1 MAIKVIS
8 NRPSTMLSDAD
19 FGWGLLAVC
28 ILEQCAFEDAQRI
41 VFEGISKRNYHW
53 KKVAP
58 VEKHRKN
65 KRWSSSDLLY
75 MQQLRND
82 GLSHRAIAEIFGVN
96 EENIAQRLWRLAKGK
111 DKIESRN
118 D

>member
-1 MAIKVIS
+1 
-8 NRPSTMLSDAD
+8 ML
-19 FGWGLLAVC
+19 
-28 ILEQCAFEDAQRI
+28 
-41 VFEGISKRNYHW
+41 H
-53 KKVAP
+53 
-58 VEKHRKN
+58 
-65 KRWSSSDLLY
+65 